1 METDNSKPFPSQPAK
16 NRQSVSS
23 VTNDTLSK
31 ASDGKKDSKDSNDS
45 KGALLLSKLKAELL
59 SMGRVRPAHARAI
72 EGRLAGV
79 TPPLKGAFKPV
90 KLPFCV
96 RLDGYSVLS
105 YSVSITYI

>member
-16 NRQSVSS
+16 NRQGVSS

-31 ASDGKKDSKDSNDS
+31 ASDIKNDS
-45 KGALLLSKLKAELL
+45 IDSIDSIGALPLSKLKAELQT
-59 SMGRVRPAHARAI
+59 MGRVRPAHAMAI

-79 TPPLKGAFKPV
+79 LPPLKGAFKSV

-96 RLDGYSVLS
+96 RFDGYSVLS